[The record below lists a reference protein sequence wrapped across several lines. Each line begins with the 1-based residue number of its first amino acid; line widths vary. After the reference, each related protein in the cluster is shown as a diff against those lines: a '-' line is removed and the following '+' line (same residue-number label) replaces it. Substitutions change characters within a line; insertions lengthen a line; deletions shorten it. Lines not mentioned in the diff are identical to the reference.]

1 MTTERQAQVRQPFE
15 LTEDRAADVAMA
27 RRNWVPVGHTH
38 EDIDGVFVGAMAHL
52 RELALGQQLERGAP
66 EPWTIFFLARAS
78 LASGGPVR
86 CAHGDNNPCEFATTT
101 TLALA
106 VFGSLRTGF

>member
-1 MTTERQAQVRQPFE
+1 M
-15 LTEDRAADVAMA
+15 
-27 RRNWVPVGHTH
+27 NC
-38 EDIDGVFVGAMAHL
+38 
-52 RELALGQQLERGAP
+52 
-66 EPWTIFFLARAS
+66 FFSLYFARAS

>member
-1 MTTERQAQVRQPFE
+1 M
-15 LTEDRAADVAMA
+15 
-27 RRNWVPVGHTH
+27 N
-38 EDIDGVFVGAMAHL
+38 
-52 RELALGQQLERGAP
+52 
-66 EPWTIFFLARAS
+66 FFLRHSHRASLS

-86 CAHGDNNPCEFATTT
+86 CAQHGDNNPFEFATTT